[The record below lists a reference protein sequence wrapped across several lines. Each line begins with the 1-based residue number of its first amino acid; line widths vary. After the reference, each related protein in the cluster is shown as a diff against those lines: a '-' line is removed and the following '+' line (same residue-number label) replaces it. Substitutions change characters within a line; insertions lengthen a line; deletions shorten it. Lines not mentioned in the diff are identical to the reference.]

1 MPGGIY
7 RSYNTYNT
15 DSPPTRHHI
24 ELNRIM
30 GLVMMS
36 VFLLTE
42 SMYLR
47 TLLDWVFIDPGIPSG
62 IPNDNP
68 SEEPTG

>member
-1 MPGGIY
+1 M
-7 RSYNTYNT
+7 
-15 DSPPTRHHI
+15 
-24 ELNRIM
+24 
-30 GLVMMS
+30 
-36 VFLLTE
+36 TE